1 MNTNTPRIRIGDKI
15 RTHSGL
21 LIKVTIENVNRL
33 QRMLDNRT
41 PIAGI
46 ARKAV
51 PMHPLLKP
59 FYPTR

>member
-21 LIKVTIENVNRL
+21 LIKVTLGNIKHL
-33 QRMLDNRT
+33 QHMLDNRT

-46 ARKAV
+46 ARKPV
-51 PMHPLLKP
+51 PMHPLLKD
-59 FYPTR
+59 FRPTR